1 MATLSVPHCILL
13 VMHRSNLLFPMSLYS
28 DIYVVCKCAVFF
40 SLTVSVLLCLLHRR
54 TSYFLP
60 AGNIGR
66 TYEVIIIIL
75 TYILFLHM
83 NSMNLSWEELMK
95 HVTRNKAVL
104 VILKA
109 EDINDTILVIY
120 RVGICPFI
128 VIKCDVTD
136 TLLSHGAAPYN

>member
-54 TSYFLP
+54 TGYFLP

-66 TYEVIIIIL
+66 TYEVK
-75 TYILFLHM
+75 LFLHM

-95 HVTRNKAVL
+95 HATRNKAVL
-104 VILKA
+104 VILTA